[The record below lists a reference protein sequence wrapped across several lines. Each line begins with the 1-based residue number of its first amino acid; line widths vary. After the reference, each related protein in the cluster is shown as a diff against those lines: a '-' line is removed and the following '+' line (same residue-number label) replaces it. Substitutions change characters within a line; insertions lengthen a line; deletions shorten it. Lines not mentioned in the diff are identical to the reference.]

1 MLVPALL
8 LAAAAAVQPEAAI
21 QAERARLNAAIG
33 AHDIKAIRGSFA
45 PDYTILPG
53 SSGLP
58 FDLDGFLARMAA
70 GFADPT
76 FVTYVRT
83 PGEIKVSQNGKRASE
98 SGRWVGRWDKSDG
111 TMWLTG
117 TYLAT
122 WAPIAGQWKL
132 KNEVY
137 VSLSCTG
144 SKACAEV
151 Y

>member
-1 MLVPALL
+1 L

-21 QAERARLNAAIG
+21 RAERARLNAAIG
-33 AHDIKAIRGSFA
+33 AHDVKAIRGSFT

-58 FDLDGFLARMAA
+58 FDLDGFLARMTA

-83 PGEIKVSQNGKRASE
+83 PQEIRVSQNRKRASE
-98 SGRWVGRWDKSDG
+98 AGRWVGSWHKSDG
-111 TMWLTG
+111 TMRLSG
-117 TYLAT
+117 TYFAT
-122 WAPIAGQWKL
+122 WVPMAGQWKL